1 MWARQLSEVGQ
12 LAGAQVGAELTSE
25 FSLVGALM
33 RQRKQIDDEPVCDLA
48 NRLQHSK
55 LIENI
60 MRGAH
65 SALGKARRDLTSMC
79 SSSTSAKPA

>member
-1 MWARQLSEVGQ
+1 
-12 LAGAQVGAELTSE
+12 
-25 FSLVGALM
+25 M